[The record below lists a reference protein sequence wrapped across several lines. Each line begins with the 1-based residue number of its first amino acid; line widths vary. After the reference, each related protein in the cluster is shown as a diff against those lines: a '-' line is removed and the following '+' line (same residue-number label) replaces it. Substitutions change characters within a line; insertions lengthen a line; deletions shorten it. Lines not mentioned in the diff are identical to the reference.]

1 MNINNNFSKNKNH
14 FKGVNPCNY
23 ITIHDTG
30 NTSRG
35 ANALN
40 HAKFINNGSS
50 STWHYTV
57 DESNIVQH
65 FPDSIQCWHAGDG
78 KGKGN
83 TESIGI
89 EMCINSD
96 GNFSKT
102 VDNTV
107 ELVLHLMNKHNIPI
121 NRVVQHNKWTGKNC
135 PNSLRHNR
143 YGITWY
149 DFITKVKSKMG
160 TEVKPEVKPDNN
172 SNKLYRVQV
181 GAFKNKENAVEL
193 EKKLNK
199 LGFSTYIKYD

>member
-1 MNINNNFSKNKNH
+1 MNINKQFSNNKNH
-14 FKGVNPCNY
+14 FKGTNPCNY

-50 STWHYTV
+50 ATWHYTIDDKEV
-57 DESNIVQH
+57 IQH
-65 FPDSIQCWHAGDG
+65 YPDSVQCWHAGDG

-89 EMCINSD
+89 ELCVNSD

-102 VDNTV
+102 VDNAV
-107 ELVLHLMNKHNIPI
+107 DLVVYLMKKHNISI
-121 NRVVQHNKWTGKNC
+121 DKVVQHNKWSGKNC
-135 PNSLRHNR
+135 PNSLRNNR
-143 YGITWY
+143 YGIIWY
-149 DFITKVKSKMG
+149 DFINKIKSKQG
-160 TEVKPEVKPDNN
+160 TEVKPENN

-181 GAFKNKENAVEL
+181 GAFKDKDNAVEL
-193 EKKLNK
+193 ENKLNK

>member
-1 MNINNNFSKNKNH
+1 MNINKQFSKNKNH
-14 FKGVNPCNY
+14 FTGTNPCNY

-50 STWHYTV
+50 VTWHYTV
-57 DESNIVQH
+57 DDSQIVQH
-65 FPDSIQCWHAGDG
+65 YPDSVQCWHAGDG

-107 ELVLHLMNKHNIPI
+107 DLVIHLMKKHNIPI
-121 NRVVQHNKWTGKNC
+121 NRVVQHNHWSGKNC
-135 PNSLRHNR
+135 PNSLRNNV
-143 YGITWY
+143 YGVTWY
-149 DFITKVKSKMG
+149 NFINKVKNKQGTKVK
-160 TEVKPEVKPDNN
+160 PENN

-181 GAFKNKENAVEL
+181 GAFKNKDNAVEL
-193 EKKLNK
+193 SNKLK
-199 LGFSTYIKYD
+199 GLGFSTYIKYD

>member
-121 NRVVQHNKWTGKNC
+121 NRVVQHNNWSGKNC
-135 PNSLRHNR
+135 PNSLRNNR
-143 YGITWY
+143 YDITWY

-160 TEVKPEVKPDNN
+160 TEVKPDNN

-199 LGFSTYIKYD
+199 IGFSTYIKYD